1 MLTGYHGDR
10 LLKNNFFYLMFHFC
24 LIILD
29 RLIINMAKLR
39 EKELVTSVKHHK
51 KKKLKQSNDKKV
63 ILIC

>member
-1 MLTGYHGDR
+1 
-10 LLKNNFFYLMFHFC
+10 
-24 LIILD
+24 
-29 RLIINMAKLR
+29 MAKLR